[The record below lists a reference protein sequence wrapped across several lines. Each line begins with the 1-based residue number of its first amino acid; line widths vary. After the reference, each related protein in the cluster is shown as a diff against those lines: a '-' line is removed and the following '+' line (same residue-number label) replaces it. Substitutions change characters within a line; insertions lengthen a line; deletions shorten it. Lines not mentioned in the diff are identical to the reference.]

1 MAGRGR
7 QAAAWAAGGR
17 ARRAGRL
24 RAQQKGGDSGGVQSG
39 PGPSAGDG
47 APPAGALAAASALFT
62 DPHHVSASHHHSAAA
77 AAAAER
83 RDEKNAMDDP
93 EHPDHDPETGSWR
106 DFTSTKLSGRI
117 DSYGEDLA
125 RAVPGAGPGRVNRGG
140 AAFRDVIVDDGADL
154 PAGSLLYRV
163 SYGMTGGY
171 ARSLEDARADDDA
184 IAAAEEAAREAAK
197 AFAAAGGRWGGG
209 GALGGG
215 PGFEVG
221 GFYDAAPNEEKY

>member
-1 MAGRGR
+1 VDPR
-7 QAAAWAAGGR
+7 AARAASAANAEARAAEGTGSSLSLSGALLGISAHAAAGG
-17 ARRAGRL
+17 
-24 RAQQKGGDSGGVQSG
+24 
-39 PGPSAGDG
+39 G
-47 APPAGALAAASALFT
+47 AAGALAAASALFT
-62 DPHHVSASHHHSAAA
+62 DHHHVSASHHHAAAA

-83 RDEKNAMDDP
+83 RDEKNALDDP

-106 DFTSTKLSGRI
+106 DFTFTKSGDASVVSPRA
-117 DSYGEDLA
+117 EDLA

-140 AAFRDVIVDDGADL
+140 ATFRDVIVDDGA